1 MKRAFPLLLVAL
13 CVSMP
18 AFAGFNG
25 PIETSIGLL
34 GGKSMNGVH
43 GQGSFASVHFDFSRA
58 FRPHT
63 ELTWGVQPWLIEQ
76 PSHFFVA
83 DGKDNEHTFALH
95 FTLGLRHHFGSES
108 ASARPFVEL
117 GSGPMFSAKKVPAT
131 TSRINFD
138 SYGTAGVTFH
148 VRNGYAPYVGFRFQH
163 ISNAGI
169 VADRN
174 PGFNIGSLVFG
185 VRLAR

>member
-1 MKRAFPLLLVAL
+1 MKRALLLLLAAL

-18 AFAGFNG
+18 ALAAFHG
-25 PIETSIGLL
+25 PIETSVGLV
-34 GGKSMNGVH
+34 GGKSMTGVH

-58 FRPHT
+58 FMKQT

-83 DGKDNEHTFALH
+83 DGKQNEHAFALH

-108 ASARPFVEL
+108 ATTRPFVEL
-117 GSGPMFSAKKVPAT
+117 GSGPMFSSKKVPAT

-138 SYGTAGVTFH
+138 SYGTVGVTFH
-148 VRNGYAPYVGFRFQH
+148 GRQYLGFRFQH

-174 PGFNIGSLVFG
+174 PGFNIGSIIFG

>member
-1 MKRAFPLLLVAL
+1 MKRMLVLFAAAL
-13 CVSMP
+13 CVSVP

-25 PIETSIGLL
+25 PMETSIALV

-43 GQGSFASVHFDFSRA
+43 GQGTFASLHFDFSRA
-58 FRPHT
+58 FREHT

-83 DGKDNEHTFALH
+83 DGKDNENAFALH
-95 FTLGLRHHFGSES
+95 FTLGLRHHFGS
-108 ASARPFVEL
+108 ASANVRPFVEL
-117 GSGPMFSAKKVPAT
+117 GSGPMFSSKKVPAT

-148 VRNGYAPYVGFRFQH
+148 GRQYLGFRFQH

-174 PGFNIGSLVFG
+174 PGFNIGSIVFG
-185 VRLAR
+185 IRLAR

>member
-1 MKRAFPLLLVAL
+1 MKRPLVLLVAAL
-13 CVSMP
+13 CVSLH
-18 AFAGFNG
+18 AFAGFHG
-25 PIETSIGLL
+25 PIQTSVGLV
-34 GGKSMNGVH
+34 GGKSMTGVH

-58 FRPHT
+58 FLEHT

-83 DGKDNEHTFALH
+83 DGKDNEHALALH
-95 FTLGLRHHFGSES
+95 FTLGLRHHFGS
-108 ASARPFVEL
+108 ASANVRPFVEL
-117 GSGPMFSAKKVPAT
+117 GSGPMFSSKKVPAT

-138 SYGTAGVTFH
+138 SYGTLGATFH
-148 VRNGYAPYVGFRFQH
+148 GRTYVGFRFQH

-174 PGFNIGSLVFG
+174 PGFNIGSIVFG
-185 VRLAR
+185 IRLAR